1 MNMNMRGF
9 TAFALAC
16 LALAACT
23 PAQRSAE
30 RPQNTVSPQL
40 NSGITSE
47 NGGGARALQNNNS
60 VGNVTTPAR

>member
-9 TAFALAC
+9 TALALAC

-23 PAQRSAE
+23 PAQRAAE
-30 RPQNTVSPQL
+30 RPQSTVSPQL

-47 NGGGARALQNNNS
+47 NGGGMRALQNNNS
-60 VGNVTTPAR
+60 VGNVSTPVR

>member
-9 TAFALAC
+9 TALALAC
-16 LALAACT
+16 LGLAACT
-23 PAQRSAE
+23 AAERRAE

-60 VGNVTTPAR
+60 VGNVTTPVR

>member
-1 MNMNMRGF
+1 MSTNMRGF
-9 TAFALAC
+9 TALALLC

-23 PAQRSAE
+23 GAE

-47 NGGGARALQNNNS
+47 NGGGMRALRNNNS
-60 VGNVTTPAR
+60 VGAVSTPVR